1 MIETSETIGAIGEAL
16 RLFQAAT
23 HGVVRDSVNPFHKS
37 RYASLEAVIETAR
50 PALQSAGL
58 AFLQAPGAIVGGSI
72 EISTLLIHPKSGEWI
87 RSTMAMPL
95 AKPDPQGVGS
105 ATTYG
110 CRYSLM
116 AALGLPP
123 LDDDAEATRQPDSQ
137 KRAPEPSNATREAAE
152 AAGALADAQ
161 YLERC
166 LRYIDKQTSTAK
178 LYEWWEREVS
188 SRARLPAKIQHEIR
202 DAYQE
207 RGRKLAAS
215 SVIKG
220 PEAAA

>member
-16 RLFQAAT
+16 RLFQKET

-110 CRYSLM
+110 CRYALM
-116 AALGLPP
+116 ASLGLPP

-137 KRAPEPSNATREAAE
+137 KRAPEPPSEPQ
-152 AAGALADAQ
+152 GALNNPTFAADDE

-188 SRARLPAKIQHEIR
+188 ARARLPAKMQHEIR
-202 DAYQE
+202 QAYQE

-215 SVIKG
+215 STIKG
-220 PEAAA
+220 PEAA